1 MRGTRVA
8 AILGGLLLLQFVV
21 GIGFRAFVYADMYI
35 APDAPYGI
43 SDLIEFALGC
53 ALLTTAVV
61 AILVAITLAAKGPR
75 SNRVA
80 AALLSALLLVLG
92 VLLDPAHTA
101 AAKWSARHDL
111 KSKRTQP
118 SPNLSRPATVVTSAN
133 RTLLLIPETRSDA

>member
-8 AILGGLLLLQFVV
+8 AILGGLLLLQFVAGV
-21 GIGFRAFVYADMYI
+21 AFRAFVYADMYI

-53 ALLTTAVV
+53 ALLATAVM
-61 AILVAITLAAKGPR
+61 AILVVVALAAKGPR

-92 VLLDPAHTA
+92 VLLNPAHTA

-111 KSKRTQP
+111 KSTRTQP
-118 SPNLSRPATVVTSAN
+118 GPSLSVSAVSVASADRVHRLA
-133 RTLLLIPETRSDA
+133 RTARSDA